1 MEQGFK
7 YYGGTVDPDKKKL
20 WSDEPVTQ
28 KEKDARDIKFFAPV
42 YEDQINKFIR
52 GRTRVMSNNA
62 YESIAPQQGAFTHLV
77 NTLIKNG
84 SCVLKN
90 ITLHTY
96 NATKIIFAVQLSI
109 PSPSKAWS
117 LSASKHRATQSNG
130 NALVTFYI
138 GLCDDFMHLVDK
150 NSDIE
155 AAMQAVKHTSAGS
168 VTAIDPLFVP
178 SEVIPDILKSLRAEQ
193 RHCYLPQ
200 DNSFNENPL
209 KNFFYKTPEGFVF
222 CVEING
228 YNILEDIK
236 ATSHS

>member
-1 MEQGFK
+1 MEPGFK
-7 YYGGTVDPDKKKL
+7 YYGGMVDPDKKRL

-28 KEKDARDIKFFAPV
+28 KETDARDIKSFAPG

-52 GRTRVMSNNA
+52 GRTRVMSKNA

-84 SCVLKN
+84 QCVLKN
-90 ITLHTY
+90 ITLHTF
-96 NATKIIFAVQLSI
+96 TTSKMIFAVQLSI
-109 PSPSKAWS
+109 PAPSKAWS
-117 LSASKHRATQSNG
+117 LSAGKHQSTQNNG

-168 VTAIDPLFVP
+168 VGAIDPLFVP
-178 SEVIPDILKSLRAEQ
+178 SEVIPNVLKSLRAEQ
-193 RHCYLPQ
+193 RYCYLPQ

-209 KNFFYKTPEGFVF
+209 KNYFYKTPEGFVF
-222 CVEING
+222 CVEIDG

-236 ATSHS
+236 ATSLS